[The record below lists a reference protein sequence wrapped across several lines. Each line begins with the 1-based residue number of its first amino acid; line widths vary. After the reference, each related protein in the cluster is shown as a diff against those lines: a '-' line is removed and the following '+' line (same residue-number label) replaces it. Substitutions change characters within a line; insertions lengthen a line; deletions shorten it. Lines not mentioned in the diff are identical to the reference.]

1 MNSDMMMSQQNKSKY
16 VYCVGVD
23 VTNKTMDGLEVKHE
37 TEISVHTDR
46 LTDQTDVGSW
56 VNAVEYAIELAQS
69 QYPDAKIDLAYC
81 KSWK

>member
-1 MNSDMMMSQQNKSKY
+1 MNSDMMMSQQHKSKY

-23 VTNKTMDGLEVKHE
+23 VTNTTIEGMQVKHE

-46 LTDQTDVGSW
+46 LTDQTGVSSW
-56 VNAVEYAIELAQS
+56 VDAVEYALELAQS
-69 QYPDAKIDLAYC
+69 QYPEAKIDLAYC